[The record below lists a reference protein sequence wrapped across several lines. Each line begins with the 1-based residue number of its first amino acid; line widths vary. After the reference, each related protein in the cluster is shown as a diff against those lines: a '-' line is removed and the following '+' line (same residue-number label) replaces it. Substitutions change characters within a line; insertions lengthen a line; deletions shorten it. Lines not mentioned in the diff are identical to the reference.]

1 MKLLTLLKRLKCPSA
16 AQTTSVNLVSTTTIV
31 MFQVGAVQS
40 TSAFQGSF
48 ARMDRRRS
56 TMYATINSSVFHD
69 AATKIPISAL
79 HLWTA
84 CKNAR
89 AIRIAQ
95 LGAALSTIALQRT
108 HARLA
113 EKSRTI
119 IVTRTLNAK
128 ACCVKTANAPR
139 KTNPIRKQLT
149 LQ

>member
-1 MKLLTLLKRLKCPSA
+1 
-16 AQTTSVNLVSTTTIV
+16 
-31 MFQVGAVQS
+31 
-40 TSAFQGSF
+40 
-48 ARMDRRRS
+48 
-56 TMYATINSSVFHD
+56 MYATITSSVFHD

-79 HLWTA
+79 HSWTA

-108 HARLA
+108 HARL
-113 EKSRTI
+113 EENSRMT